1 MEKGMISNMATVRE
15 IQNLLKRVNITIDK
29 EDVMDTIITL
39 EDTNDFYKEGEIEE
53 FLLNNA
59 QYINFKKLL
68 VIIVKRRQ
76 ELTNIYKQQK
86 ISPLLERESEQ
97 ELEKAIKFAKSYI
110 KPEDFIKVQA
120 IDYEDRNNPISRIL
134 DSKTIVYDQRL
145 EKKNELYEKI
155 KDKLPD
161 LEFPKFLELLNI
173 ILEDEKLGN
182 KQFLEQTDKFIRD
195 EGVKNEERKKFWEQL
210 PKEKST
216 EEMQKISQ
224 IIDQEKFNKYM
235 KSQLENLGV
244 YINAEKCLLY
254 YACCVGT
261 KLEKRRKNNGK
272 RMYIFRKSRRIFKR
286 YQSKYKN

>member
-1 MEKGMISNMATVRE
+1 MKLKMATVRE
-15 IQNLLKRVNITIDK
+15 IQNLLKKINITIDK
-29 EDVMDTIITL
+29 DDVMDTIISL
-39 EDTNDFYKEGEIEE
+39 ENTNDFHKEGEIKE
-53 FLLNNA
+53 FLLKNA
-59 QYINFKKLL
+59 QYIDFKKLL

-76 ELTNIYKQQK
+76 ELTNMYKQQK

-110 KPEDFIKVQA
+110 KPEEFIKVQA

-210 PKEKST
+210 PKAKST

-272 RMYIFRKSRRIFKR
+272 RMYIFRKPRRIFKR

>member
-1 MEKGMISNMATVRE
+1 MKLKMATVRE
-15 IQNLLKRVNITIDK
+15 IQNLLKKINITIDK
-29 EDVMDTIITL
+29 DDVMDTIITL
-39 EDTNDFYKEGEIEE
+39 ENTNDFHKEGEIKE
-53 FLLNNA
+53 FLLKNA
-59 QYINFKKLL
+59 QYIDFKKLL

-76 ELTNIYKQQK
+76 ELTNMYKQQK

-110 KPEDFIKVQA
+110 KPEEFIKVQA

-210 PKEKST
+210 PKAKST

-272 RMYIFRKSRRIFKR
+272 RMYIFRKPRRIFKR

>member
-1 MEKGMISNMATVRE
+1 MKLKMTTVRE
-15 IQNLLKRVNITIDK
+15 IQNLLKKINITIDK
-29 EDVMDTIITL
+29 DDVMDTIISL
-39 EDTNDFYKEGEIEE
+39 ENTNDFHKEGEIKE
-53 FLLNNA
+53 FLLKNA
-59 QYINFKKLL
+59 QYIDFKKLL

-76 ELTNIYKQQK
+76 ELTNMYKQQK

-210 PKEKST
+210 PKAKST

>member
-1 MEKGMISNMATVRE
+1 MKLKMATVRE
-15 IQNLLKRVNITIDK
+15 IQNLLKKINITIDK
-29 EDVMDTIITL
+29 DDVMDTIISL
-39 EDTNDFYKEGEIEE
+39 ENTNDFHKEGEIKE
-53 FLLNNA
+53 FLLKNA
-59 QYINFKKLL
+59 QYIDFKKLL

-76 ELTNIYKQQK
+76 ELTNMYKQQK

-110 KPEDFIKVQA
+110 KPEEFIKVQA

-210 PKEKST
+210 PKAKST

>member
-1 MEKGMISNMATVRE
+1 MISNMATVRE

-210 PKEKST
+210 PKAKST

>member
-1 MEKGMISNMATVRE
+1 MKLKMATVRE
-15 IQNLLKRVNITIDK
+15 IQNLLKKINITIDK
-29 EDVMDTIITL
+29 DDVMDTIISL
-39 EDTNDFYKEGEIEE
+39 ENTNDFHKEGEIKE
-53 FLLNNA
+53 FLLKNA
-59 QYINFKKLL
+59 QYIDFKKLL

-76 ELTNIYKQQK
+76 ELTNMYKQQK

-110 KPEDFIKVQA
+110 KPEEFIKVQA

-210 PKEKST
+210 PKAKST

-254 YACCVGT
+254 YACYVGT

-272 RMYIFRKSRRIFKR
+272 RMYIFRKPRRIFKR

>member
-1 MEKGMISNMATVRE
+1 MKLKMATVRE
-15 IQNLLKRVNITIDK
+15 IQNLLKKINITIDK
-29 EDVMDTIITL
+29 DDVMDTIISL
-39 EDTNDFYKEGEIEE
+39 ENTNDFHKEGEIKE
-53 FLLNNA
+53 FLLKNA
-59 QYINFKKLL
+59 QYIDFKKLL

-76 ELTNIYKQQK
+76 ELTNMYKQQK

-210 PKEKST
+210 PKAKST

-272 RMYIFRKSRRIFKR
+272 RMYIFRKPRRIFKR

>member
-1 MEKGMISNMATVRE
+1 MISNMATVRE

-155 KDKLPD
+155 TNAKIVDENKIHYYGD
-161 LEFPKFLELLNI
+161 GHAANEINEI
-173 ILEDEKLGN
+173 IIHNAN
-182 KQFLEQTDKFIRD
+182 K
-195 EGVKNEERKKFWEQL
+195 
-210 PKEKST
+210 
-216 EEMQKISQ
+216 
-224 IIDQEKFNKYM
+224 
-235 KSQLENLGV
+235 
-244 YINAEKCLLY
+244 
-254 YACCVGT
+254 
-261 KLEKRRKNNGK
+261 
-272 RMYIFRKSRRIFKR
+272 
-286 YQSKYKN
+286 

>member
-1 MEKGMISNMATVRE
+1 MKLKMATVRE
-15 IQNLLKRVNITIDK
+15 IQNLLKKINITIDK
-29 EDVMDTIITL
+29 DDVMDTIITL
-39 EDTNDFYKEGEIEE
+39 ENTNDFHKEGEIKE
-53 FLLNNA
+53 FLLKNA
-59 QYINFKKLL
+59 QYIDFKKLL

-76 ELTNIYKQQK
+76 ELTNMYKQQK

-110 KPEDFIKVQA
+110 KPEEFIKVQA

-210 PKEKST
+210 PKAKST